1 MVEDARTAIPGLEAT
16 VRIVE
21 SICALPAVAT
31 QNWCDR
37 AATSLL
43 PISQSAAAL
52 VMLAEVE
59 ENGHISHIEAT
70 GVAAAYQAQVTTT
83 VGRAVETSSTVQMD
97 PTDPVLS
104 SLRASISQARDLG
117 WGPGRLQPG
126 IARTGTPVSFG
137 LPSGWR
143 QTSPGRRWEGTGAGA
158 LFFGAILLPGPTPG
172 RMLVTEIGLTD
183 AALSTGEE
191 SAVLGAILPLLARRA
206 LIAIG
211 PSPTDGNQW
220 LTPREQVILQHLLLG
235 KSVREIAAELERSPH
250 TVHDHVKA
258 LHRKLNAS
266 SRGELVARALGYIHP
281 ETTNGSGRQQQ
292 KDVLMPTESE

>member
-1 MVEDARTAIPGLEAT
+1 MVEDARTGVPGLEAT
-16 VRIVE
+16 VKIVE

-37 AATSLL
+37 AAASLL
-43 PISQSAAAL
+43 PIARSAAAL
-52 VMLAEVE
+52 AMLAEVE

-97 PTDPVLS
+97 STDPILS
-104 SLRASISQARDLG
+104 SLRASIAQARDLG
-117 WGPGRLQPG
+117 WAPGRLQPG

-158 LFFGAILLPGPTPG
+158 LFFGAILLPGSTPG
-172 RMLVTEIGLTD
+172 RMLVTEIGVMD
-183 AALSTGEE
+183 MVSSTGEE
-191 SAVLGAILPLLARRA
+191 PAVLSAVLPLLARRA

-266 SRGELVARALGYIHP
+266 SRGELVARALGYIQP
-281 ETTNGSGRQQQ
+281 ETNGSERQQQ
-292 KDVLMPTESE
+292 KDVLLPTETK